1 MTEVGPGSMIKRTD
15 TETPSPVQI
24 VTAADLQQSGYTTR
38 AP

>member
-15 TETPSPVQI
+15 TVQI